1 MAAASRVDGVV
12 ALFDWP
18 SLEEHGG
25 WLSDTFALAADA
37 ADARGD
43 RYAVVPVGELRT
55 AVRTLRALALRAEA
69 AP

>member
-1 MAAASRVDGVV
+1 MAAASRVDGIV
-12 ALFDWP
+12 ALLDWP
-18 SLEEHGG
+18 ALEEEGG
-25 WLSDTFALAADA
+25 RLSDTFVLAADA

-43 RYAVVPVGELRT
+43 RYAVVPVGEVHA